1 MFPSPINNIS
11 SLLGQR
17 MMAQVNASMNQT
29 MYRLSTGLSI
39 NRGADNPAG
48 LMSSEALRSQ
58 LKAIEAASRNI
69 QRADSVMNVADAG
82 LGEIGNLLGDL
93 DGLVVS
99 AANSAG
105 MSAAE
110 REAMQV
116 EVDSILN
123 SIDRIARSTS
133 FADRRLIDG
142 SLEARL
148 MNISSS
154 VESIDVY
161 ATSLGAGQSMDLNIN
176 VTQAAETASL
186 VLDFDGASLDMG
198 GSGGAF
204 EFVVQGI
211 QGEVTFAFASGATM
225 DDIAAAINAQSGST
239 GVSALASGT
248 TVVLKSSGYG
258 SDSFVS
264 VEVLDDGG
272 LIAGAGAGVY
282 QTIAGSGGAIDAGSA
297 VAFDENAGV
306 VRAEGIDVAGT
317 LNGVVASGHGT
328 TLSVNTSSLSMSV
341 ELTSAAA
348 STTGGMRA
356 ATVSGG
362 ASFQIGPQISSVFR
376 VGLGLMD
383 AGASRLGRFGMGGE
397 RFSLADLKSGGH
409 LNLADGDITGAQR
422 AVRGAIAQVSSERAR
437 LGGFQSGALRSQ
449 SAALSVALENKT
461 AAQSIIR
468 DTDFA
473 FEAARFAR
481 DAILMNSS
489 LLMFG
494 FAASRP
500 RSVLGLLG

>member
-11 SLLGQR
+11 SLLGLR
-17 MMAQVNASMNQT
+17 MMAQVNASTNQS

-69 QRADSVMNVADAG
+69 QRADSVLNVADTG
-82 LGEIGNLLGDL
+82 LGEVGNLLGDL

-105 MSAAE
+105 MSATE

-116 EVDSILN
+116 EVDSVLN

-148 MNISSS
+148 TNISSS

-186 VLDFDGASLDMG
+186 VLDFDGESLDMS

-204 EFVVQGI
+204 EFVVQGNE
-211 QGEVTFAFASGATM
+211 GEVTFAFASGATM

-248 TVVLKSSGYG
+248 TVVLSSSGYG

-272 LIAGAGAGVY
+272 LIAGAGVY
-282 QTIAGSGGAIDAGSA
+282 QTIVGSGGAIDAGSI
-297 VAFDENAGV
+297 VAFVGGAGA

-317 LNGVVASGHGT
+317 INGVVASGQGT

-348 STTGGMRA
+348 STTGAMRA
-356 ATVSGG
+356 ATATGG
-362 ASFQIGPQISSVFR
+362 ASFLIGPRITSVFR

-397 RFSLADLKSGGH
+397 RFSLADLKSGGR
-409 LNLADGDITGAQR
+409 LNLADGDISGAQR

-437 LGGFQSGALRSQ
+437 LGGFQTGALRSQ
-449 SAALSVALENKT
+449 SAVLSVALENVT

-473 FEAARFAR
+473 FEVARFAR
-481 DAILMNSS
+481 DSILMNSS